1 MSSHKQMV
9 ICTLNNEACRSTL
22 RVPIYWKCV
31 GLRHKSLRLPIHKSW
46 KRERPIVK
54 LLEWSAMRMTNVVE
68 GTYKQEACQDNL
80 FHESA
85 NGMFEFLQL
94 D

>member
-1 MSSHKQMV
+1 
-9 ICTLNNEACRSTL
+9 
-22 RVPIYWKCV
+22 
-31 GLRHKSLRLPIHKSW
+31 
-46 KRERPIVK
+46 
-54 LLEWSAMRMTNVVE
+54 MTNVVE